1 MDPDNESEVLC
12 RSAKAERSLTP
23 QLTMPGGGAKN
34 WCWTYNRGDDVHDE
48 EWEQMIERFQSL
60 GELDQVLYLVFQQ
73 ERGSSGHRD
82 HLQGYVQLNRRCSLA
97 AVKRDVFMSCTV
109 HLIVA
114 KSTPQQ
120 NRTYCT
126 KDEGRISGPFE
137 YGTVQNSQG
146 HRTDLDEA
154 AELVRTQGAAQVAR
168 VFPVQYVRWNKGLHM
183 LEAQL
188 QRLGATAMR
197 EPVNCAVLWGPTDL
211 GKSHAAFTLDS
222 PAESFVVPIQNTGAL
237 WFDGYQEQRTLI
249 FDDFDPKTVPY
260 RTLLRVC
267 DRYRLELPVKGGF
280 VVGQWKNVIFT
291 ANDPPDQWYQAEE
304 PYQGGPLER
313 RLGLVLPAFDRNA
326 CAVFKAAFITTFY
339 QEIALDELNSQEGP
353 EVDPEE
359 SGNNVQTPRDPV
371 AEFVNSDTLLSD
383 ITVAEPEDADAFVGG
398 FNEEHLDD
406 EWLSLEA
413 ELAALEPD
421 SELTEPWGDFDS
433 E

>member
-1 MDPDNESEVLC
+1 MVPDIETAVPC
-12 RSAKAERSLTP
+12 PSAKAERRFTP

-34 WCWTYNRGDDVHDE
+34 WCWTYNRGDDVSDE
-48 EWEQMIERFQSL
+48 EWNQMLDRFQSL
-60 GELDQVLYLVFQQ
+60 GDLPQVMYLVFQQ
-73 ERGSSGHRD
+73 ERGSEGHRD

-114 KSTPQQ
+114 KGTPQQ

-137 YGTVQNSQG
+137 FGEVQAGQG
-146 HRTDLDEA
+146 HRTDLDLA

-168 VFPVQYVRWNKGLHM
+168 DFPVQYVRWNKGLHL

-188 QRLGATAMR
+188 QRFGANAMR
-197 EPVNCAVLWGPTDL
+197 EVVNCAVLWGPTDL
-211 GKSHAAFTLDS
+211 GKSHAAFTLDT
-222 PAESFVVPIQNTGAL
+222 PADTFVVPVQNSGAL
-237 WFDGYQEQRTLI
+237 WFDGYQGQRTLI

-280 VVGQWKNVIFT
+280 VVANWRNIVFT
-291 ANDPPDQWYQAEE
+291 ANDPPAQWYQSEE
-304 PYQGGPLER
+304 PYEGGPLER
-313 RLGLVLPAFDRNA
+313 RLGLVLPAFDRNT
-326 CAVFKAAFITTFY
+326 CGLFKGSFITTFY
-339 QEIALDELNSQEGP
+339 PESAWDELNPQEGP
-353 EVDPEE
+353 DVEPEAA
-359 SGNNVQTPRDPV
+359 GNNVAAASGPV
-371 AEFVNSDTLLSD
+371 AESDA
-383 ITVAEPEDADAFVGG
+383 VAELTQDAEDAHAFVGG
-398 FNEEHLDD
+398 FDPDALEE
-406 EWLSLEA
+406 EWYSLEA

-421 SELTEPWGDFDS
+421 SEVTEPWGDFDS